1 MSDPHDTTPSPG
13 PERPA
18 LSGSSIVALRLLLL
32 VVAAAAVLAA
42 GLIALRD
49 RGEGGP
55 GVHYACPM
63 HPEVRTTA
71 PGSCPICQMALE
83 PVGRA
88 PLGGKG
94 HAGMASMPDMTA
106 VDNVRK
112 HKIID
117 FVRVRSLLPNLREIR
132 GGARVDEDHEIS
144 AVLYDDQI
152 AALAPDE
159 PGTFVPTASP
169 ATAIAVIR
177 SAGSAA
183 RHDRSTSV
191 IRFHVATATAGAP
204 GPLAVG
210 QVGWLKLASKSRA
223 VVGVPVSAVLQS
235 AEGPY
240 VLAWKPGGQFEKRPI
255 EIGETF
261 LHQGFA
267 VVLSGLRPSD
277 RVVSKATFFLDADR
291 RLGGSAFAADSM
303 PGLMPGTA
311 LGGEP

>member
-1 MSDPHDTTPSPG
+1 MSDLHETSSAPG

-32 VVAAAAVLAA
+32 VAAAAAVLVA
-42 GLIALRD
+42 GFIALRD
-49 RGEGGP
+49 RGEGSA

-83 PVGRA
+83 PVGGA
-88 PLGGKG
+88 PGAGRG
-94 HAGMASMPDMTA
+94 HAGMASMSDMTA

-117 FVRVRSLLPNLREIR
+117 FVRARSLLPNLREIR
-132 GGARVDEDHEIS
+132 GGARVDDDHEIS
-144 AVLYDDQI
+144 AILYDDQI
-152 AALAPDE
+152 NALAPDE

-169 ATAIAVIR
+169 ANAINVIR
-177 SAGSAA
+177 TAGAPV

-191 IRFHVATATAGAP
+191 IRFHVAPTAAGAT
-204 GPLAVG
+204 PLPVG

-223 VVGVPVSAVLQS
+223 VLGVPASAVLQS
-235 AEGPY
+235 PEGPY

-261 LHQGFA
+261 SRQGFV
-267 VVLSGLRPSD
+267 VVLSGLRASD
-277 RVVSKATFFLDADR
+277 RVVSRATFFLDADR

-303 PGLMPGTA
+303 PGAMPGTA
-311 LGGEP
+311 PGGQP